1 MNVNKEILSQKLED
15 VVFNIFDTET
25 TGDNSKNQDRPIE
38 IAVVP
43 FNLKD
48 GFLDKPWERL
58 IDPQMPIHPSAI
70 PVHGLT
76 DEDVAGKPLLTDVMP
91 ELLEYVK
98 GSVLVAHNIKF
109 DLQMLPEFENL
120 DNPKLDTLRLAK
132 HVYQIGELGYK
143 DQDLRS
149 YKCQELRYW
158 LNINVDT
165 MGLPAHRAAADIL
178 VTGEVFKNMLT
189 RFIERTYSE
198 TLQDLYDFVNAP
210 IMIEVMPF
218 GKYKNVLLE
227 EAVTKEAKSSKN
239 YFAWLL
245 KSVHAGEMVIDEDLK
260 YSIEY
265 HLKRLDINPLALLVE
280 ESHKDWKTI
289 ATQTKSTKPKRM

>member
-1 MNVNKEILSQKLED
+1 MTVNKAILNQKLED

-43 FNLKD
+43 FNLKN

-76 DEDVAGKPLLTDVMP
+76 DEDVQGKPLLQDVMP
-91 ELLEYVK
+91 ELLEYVE
-98 GSVLVAHNIKF
+98 GSSLVAHNIKF
-109 DLQMLPEFENL
+109 DLAMLPEFEAL
-120 DNPKLDTLRLAK
+120 DNPKIDTLRLAK
-132 HVYQIGELGYK
+132 HIFQIGELGYK

-158 LNINVDT
+158 LNIKVDT

-178 VTGEVFKNMLT
+178 VTGEVFRQTLI

-210 IMIEVMPF
+210 IMIDIMPF
-218 GKYKNVLLE
+218 GKYKNVSLQ
-227 EAVTKEAKSSKN
+227 EAVRKEIKNPKN

-245 KSVHAGEMVIDEDLK
+245 KSVHAGEMSIDEDLK

-265 HLKRLDINPLALLVE
+265 HLKAHDIDLVALLVDE
-280 ESHKDWKTI
+280 QHKDWKTI
-289 ATQTKSTKPKRM
+289 ATQTKSTKSKKM